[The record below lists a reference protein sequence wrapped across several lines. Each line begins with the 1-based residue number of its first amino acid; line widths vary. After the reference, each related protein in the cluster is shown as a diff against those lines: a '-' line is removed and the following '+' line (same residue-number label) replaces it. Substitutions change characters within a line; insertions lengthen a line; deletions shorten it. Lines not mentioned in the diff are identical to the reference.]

1 MRDDDGYDSGHE
13 DATSQVAQQVVR
25 HVESL
30 WLDAVLDTG
39 KEIILTEESRRAQGS
54 AP

>member
-1 MRDDDGYDSGHE
+1 MRDDHGHDCGHE
-13 DATSQVAQQVVR
+13 DAASQVAQQVVW